1 MAHAILSPSGEHRWG
16 ACPGAPAM
24 EMDKPNTSSKYAD
37 EGTAAHF
44 LASECLTS
52 GVNSLAHKGAHI
64 CIDENGAFWFRHA
77 DTHRA
82 ITFEVD
88 ADMVRHV
95 QMYLDIVRDYAKSG
109 PLLVEQS
116 LPIDHITGEAD
127 AEGTGDAVVL
137 PDGEIIVIDLK
148 YGQGLEVS
156 AEDNGQLKMYA
167 LGALKKYE
175 MLGDYK
181 RARLVIVQPR
191 INSQPS
197 EWDISIDDLIAW
209 GEETSKR
216 AKIALIAL
224 EYRSNWMGRELQY
237 LVPGEKQCHFCK
249 AKATCPA
256 LAAKVAETV
265 GAQFEDITPEHIK
278 EEVTAMAN
286 DDAGLLGAM
295 MKSVDLIEDW
305 CTAIRAEVERRLLAG
320 SPVGGY
326 KLVQGKRG
334 NRAWTDAEAAEQMLK
349 GMRLKTELKL
359 EEDPIYTYKLV
370 SPTVIEKLL
379 KEASPKR
386 WARLQP
392 LIGQSEGKPSVAVES
407 DKRPALVRGADQ
419 FADVI
424 DAEAFV

>member
-1 MAHAILSPSGEHRWG
+1 M
-16 ACPGAPAM
+16 
-24 EMDKPNTSSKYAD
+24 PNTSSKYAD

-44 LASECLTS
+44 LGSECLTA
-52 GVNSLAHKGAHI
+52 GVNALAHKGKFIHVADGE
-64 CIDENGAFWFRHA
+64 CRFIDGA
-77 DTHRA
+77 
-82 ITFEVD
+82 ISPSFEVD

-95 QMYLDIVRDYAKSG
+95 QVYLDIVRDYAKSG

-116 LPIDHITGEAD
+116 LPIDHITGEAN
-127 AEGTGDAVVL
+127 AEGTGDAVIL

-175 MLGDYK
+175 MLGDYT

-191 INSQPS
+191 INTKPS
-197 EWDISIDDLIAW
+197 EWDTSIDDLVAW

-216 AKIALIAL
+216 AKTALIAL
-224 EYRSNWMGRELQY
+224 EFRANWMGREYQY

-256 LAAKVAETV
+256 LSARIIEIV
-265 GAQFEDITPEHIK
+265 GAQFEDITPAHI
-278 EEVTAMAN
+278 EAEVEAMTT
-286 DDAGLLGAM
+286 DDADMLGAM
-295 MKSVDLIEDW
+295 MKAVNLIEDW

-334 NRAWTDAEAAEQMLK
+334 NRGWLDAEEAEKVLK
-349 GMRLKTELKL
+349 GMRLKSELKL
-359 EEDPIYTYKLV
+359 EEDPIYTYKLI

-386 WARLQP
+386 WARLIP
-392 LIGQSEGKPSVAVES
+392 MIGQSEGKPSVAPES
-407 DKRPALVRGADQ
+407 DKRPALVRGVEQ
-419 FADVI
+419 FEDVAS
-424 DAEAFV
+424 AEDFV

>member
-1 MAHAILSPSGEHRWG
+1 MAAHAILSPSGEHRWG

-24 EMDKPNTSSKYAD
+24 ELDLPATSSKYAD

-52 GVNSLAHKGAHI
+52 GVNALAHKGKLIHVT
-64 CIDENGAFWFRHA
+64 DEGSEWDDSPGKWCRVFK
-77 DTHRA
+77 
-82 ITFEVD
+82 VD
-88 ADMVRHV
+88 ADMVRHIQV
-95 QMYLDIVRDYAKSG
+95 YLDIVRDYAKSG

-175 MLGDYK
+175 MLGEYQ

-191 INSQPS
+191 INTRPS
-197 EWDISIDDLIAW
+197 EWDIGIDELVVW

-216 AKIALIAL
+216 AATALTAL
-224 EYRSNWMGRELQY
+224 EFRSNWMGREYQY
-237 LVPGEKQCHFCK
+237 LNPGEKQCHFCK

-256 LAAKVAETV
+256 LASNVAEIV

-278 EEVTAMAN
+278 AEVAKMAS
-286 DDAGLLGAM
+286 DSAQLVGAM
-295 MKSVDLIEDW
+295 MESVGLIEDW
-305 CTAIRAEVERRLLAG
+305 CTAIRAEVERRLIAG
-320 SPVGGY
+320 EPVEGY

-334 NRAWTDAEAAEQMLK
+334 NRA
-349 GMRLKTELKL
+349 
-359 EEDPIYTYKLV
+359 
-370 SPTVIEKLL
+370 
-379 KEASPKR
+379 
-386 WARLQP
+386 
-392 LIGQSEGKPSVAVES
+392 
-407 DKRPALVRGADQ
+407 
-419 FADVI
+419 
-424 DAEAFV
+424 